1 MQIRISIKKTKE
13 NESDHYTDTDTDT
26 DTDTNT
32 NTNTNT
38 DSEYEESR
46 DIYGDLI
53 KSLNEINDLLKIQID
68 KKTAENFKLRIENE
82 KLRGVL

>member
-13 NESDHYTDTDTDT
+13 NESDHYIDTDTDT

-32 NTNTNT
+32 NTNT
-38 DSEYEESR
+38 DSEYEESK
-46 DIYGDLI
+46 DIYEDLI
-53 KSLNEINDLLKIQID
+53 KALNEINDLLKIQID
-68 KKTAENFKLRIENE
+68 KKTAENFKLRVEND

>member
-13 NESDHYTDTDTDT
+13 NESDHYIDTDTDT

-32 NTNTNT
+32 NT
-38 DSEYEESR
+38 DSEYEESK
-46 DIYGDLI
+46 DIYEDLI
-53 KSLNEINDLLKIQID
+53 KALNEINDLLKIQID
-68 KKTAENFKLRIENE
+68 KKTAENFKLRVEND